1 MAATARSRKRLVK
14 HLRRMDAPAYD
25 GNGLR
30 PAAGKIQP
38 QSRSRQGP
46 PLTRINCEFFN
57 TFTALPYIRLYGGTP
72 GSTAV

>member
-25 GNGLR
+25 SNDLW
-30 PAAGKIQP
+30 PAAGMTQP
-38 QSRSRQGP
+38 QSRSPQGP
-46 PLTRINCEFFN
+46 PSTRINCEFFN
-57 TFTALPYIRLYGGTP
+57 TFTALPYIRVYGGTP